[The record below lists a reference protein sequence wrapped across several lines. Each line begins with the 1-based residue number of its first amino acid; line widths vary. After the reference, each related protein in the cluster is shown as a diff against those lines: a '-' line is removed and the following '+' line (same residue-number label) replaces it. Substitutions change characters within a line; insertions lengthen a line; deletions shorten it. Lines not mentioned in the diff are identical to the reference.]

1 MILSSSNSAFFYPE
15 FQSFKP
21 LRSFRHCPAEHASAG
36 NCVAVYNDQ
45 SVMAHLFEPLRL
57 RGIELQNRILVSPMC
72 QYSSVDGLANDWH
85 FVHLGSRAVGRA
97 AAVLTEAS
105 AVTAD
110 GRISPD
116 DLGIWDDAHI
126 EPLRRIFSF
135 IEQQGSA
142 PGMQLAHAGRKAS
155 TSAPWKGGKPLS
167 TQQGGWSPIFAP
179 SPLAFTDGYQTP
191 RELTKA
197 EITGV
202 VDAFAHAAQRAES
215 AGAKVIEIH
224 GAHGYLL
231 HSFVSPLSNH
241 RTDEYGG
248 SFANRIRVVCEVV
261 DAVRKVWPEKY
272 PLFLRISAT
281 DWAEDGWTVGDSV
294 ALARILQS
302 HGVDLFDCSS
312 GGTVANARIPI
323 GPGYQVEFAERVRRE
338 AGVRTGA
345 VGMITEPA
353 QADQIVRTGQADV
366 IFLARQFLREP
377 YWPLL
382 AARSLGHDISW
393 APQYERA
400 KLK

>member
-1 MILSSSNSAFFYPE
+1 MRGLCFF
-15 FQSFKP
+15 
-21 LRSFRHCPAEHASAG
+21 AWD
-36 NCVAVYNDQ
+36 AVYN
-45 SVMAHLFEPLRL
+45 SGSTMAHLFEPLRL
-57 RGIELQNRILVSPMC
+57 RDVELQNRILVSPMC
-72 QYSSVDGLANDWH
+72 QYSCVDGLANDWH
-85 FVHLGSRAVGRA
+85 FVHLGSRAVGHA

-167 TQQGGWSPIFAP
+167 PQQGGWSPIFSP
-179 SPLAFTDGYQTP
+179 SPLAFADGYQTP
-191 RELTKA
+191 RELTKE
-197 EITGV
+197 EITGIV
-202 VDAFAHAAQRAES
+202 NAFARAAQRAAS
-215 AGAKVIEIH
+215 AGAKIIEIH

-231 HSFVSPLSNH
+231 HSFLSPLSNH
-241 RTDEYGG
+241 RMDEYGG
-248 SFANRIRVVCEVV
+248 SFANRIRIVCEVV

-272 PLFLRISAT
+272 PVFLRISST
-281 DWAEDGWTVGDSV
+281 DWTEGGWTVDDSI
-294 ALARILQS
+294 ALVRMLQS
-302 HGVDLFDCSS
+302 HGVDLIDCSS
-312 GGTVANARIPI
+312 GGNVASARIPV

-353 QADQIVRTGQADV
+353 QADQIVRSGQADV
-366 IFLARQFLREP
+366 VFLARQFLREP

-382 AARSLGHDISW
+382 AAHSLGHEIAW
-393 APQYERA
+393 PAQYERA
-400 KLK
+400 RPR